1 MSSTPTGPP
10 TSQTPPAVEAVQAGE
25 AAKTLQVA
33 QAAHGLELPH
43 SGAVVLDASFVIAL
57 LQRHPGA
64 TALAHVLSRGVL
76 TTVTAGEIFYKIAA
90 TGGAEPH
97 RIEAVLRA
105 QGVRIAEVP
114 LGAAHHFPRLRR
126 IDAARRAEQKT
137 RGEKGATL
145 SLADLCVLGYA
156 ATQELPVLTGD
167 RHWATLAPHGLSVPV
182 HLYQQ

>member
-1 MSSTPTGPP
+1 MSTTPTGPTGP
-10 TSQTPPAVEAVQAGE
+10 TDSPTPEAPPAAQPKPAAQVEHQ
-25 AAKTLQVA
+25 
-33 QAAHGLELPH
+33 LELPTT
-43 SGAVVLDASFVIAL
+43 GAVVLDASFVIAL

-64 TALAHVLSRGVL
+64 SALAHVLPRGVL

-90 TGGAEPH
+90 TGGAEPD

-114 LGAAHHFPRLRR
+114 LAAAHHLPQLRR

-137 RGEKGATL
+137 RGERAAAL

-156 ATQELPVLTGD
+156 RSFDLPVLTGD
-167 RHWATLAPHGLSVPV
+167 RHWTTLASHGLGTPV
-182 HLYQQ
+182 HLY

>member
-1 MSSTPTGPP
+1 MSTAPISPTDPTTPEAL
-10 TSQTPPAVEAVQAGE
+10 PAVEAAE
-25 AAKTLQVA
+25 AA
-33 QAAHGLELPH
+33 HEPELPS

-64 TALAHVLSRGVL
+64 IALAHLLTRGVL

-90 TGGAEPH
+90 TGGAEPD

-114 LGAAHHFPRLRR
+114 LAAAHHFPRLRR

-137 RGEKGATL
+137 RGEKGAAL

-156 ATQELPVLTGD
+156 AALELPVLTGD
-167 RHWATLAPHGLSVPV
+167 RHWATLAPHGLAVPV
-182 HLYQQ
+182 HLYQS